1 MKIHLVLA
9 TAFLALPAFAA
20 DTDSKDSAMTRALEA
35 EVAALRAQLR
45 AQSNIQSQDRSRES
59 NSAARGEHHENAAH
73 SSRVEYVIEI
83 DGDLNE
89 APMGMI
95 RSQLGDLPSL
105 GASFRSQY
113 GDMPADSNSMVIV
126 NGKRISMGRFMEMT
140 GQAGGGNMRS
150 MPGFLPSLVMDQMD
164 GHMMSDEE
172 LEAIHNRV
180 HEVVL
185 RNYPEVGQRMFD
197 EVHEEMARHGGMN
210 PFEAMEMLIQ
220 RLEARGMDP
229 RPIIRLQNEIM
240 GFGQA
245 QGDHLMGHQMMD
257 DEHLEAIHHEVHK
270 VMTRNYPEVGQRM
283 FDEVHEEMA
292 RHGGMDPFEAMEM
305 LIHRL
310 EERGMD
316 PHPIIRLRDEVM
328 GRGDHEG
335 GHHEDPF
342 FREGHEFVEKLHLSN
357 DIADGLSDGHAVAIL
372 CIWEARQHL
381 QPEERIEVL
390 FPIMIADEMSMS
402 VRNAAAMVVRE
413 SYVQLGDR
421 EKALETLQMQ
431 IRLNGRD

>member
-197 EVHEEMARHGGMN
+197 EVHEEMARHGGM
-210 PFEAMEMLIQ
+210 
-220 RLEARGMDP
+220 
-229 RPIIRLQNEIM
+229 
-240 GFGQA
+240 
-245 QGDHLMGHQMMD
+245 
-257 DEHLEAIHHEVHK
+257 
-270 VMTRNYPEVGQRM
+270 
-283 FDEVHEEMA
+283 
-292 RHGGMDPFEAMEM
+292 DPFEAMEM

-372 CIWEARQHL
+372 CVWEARQHL